1 MTRPI
6 ILLDVDGVVCDFKG
20 AVRRLVDEVSDEP
33 FDNEVWD
40 FTAKLSPHAKQH
52 YKTHSAA
59 ANFCRGLRAY
69 DGAVRF
75 MERLQGLGEVVAV
88 TSPLRH
94 CPTWESER
102 RLWLAEELDF
112 RGDVISTGRK
122 DLVHGDVLI
131 EDSVDNLAKW
141 SSRWRRRGVLV
152 TREYN
157 VAHVGDCYVRAS
169 SYDEV
174 VAAVRQL
181 L

>member
-1 MTRPI
+1 MSI
-6 ILLDVDGVVCDFKG
+6 ILLDIDGVVCDFKG

-33 FDNEVWD
+33 FDDEVWD
-40 FTAKLSPHAKQH
+40 FTAKLSPLAKQH
-52 YKTHSAA
+52 YKTRSAA
-59 ANFCRGLRAY
+59 ADFCRGLRAY

-75 MERLQGLGEVVAV
+75 IERLQDLGEVVAV
-88 TSPLRH
+88 TSPLLH
-94 CPTWESER
+94 CPTWEFER
-102 RLWLAEELDF
+102 RLWLPEELGF

-131 EDSVDNLAKW
+131 EDSVDNLTKW
-141 SSRWRRRGVLV
+141 SARWRRSGVLV

-157 VAHVGDCYVRAS
+157 AAHVSDDYVRAA

-174 VAAVRQL
+174 IAAVRQL